1 MGAFSDLRLSFRRAV
16 LLAALVGASTFAAG
30 AGAQAIT
37 VTHVPFSFGVVNIC
51 TGEFVALQ
59 GFVHTEAHQTNSGLM
74 HVELNFE
81 DMKGTSLTARYVANA
96 QSSATTSVPPG
107 TFENT
112 EMMSHLIRQKDD
124 GTFVLGDDFKVKTR
138 VQFVT
143 DANGV
148 VRVTDIEA
156 TTDPCQ

>member
-16 LLAALVGASTFAAG
+16 LLAALVGALTFAAG
-30 AGAQAIT
+30 AGAQATT
-37 VTHVPFSFGVVNIC
+37 VTHLPISFAVTNIC
-51 TGEFVALQ
+51 TGELVALQ
-59 GFVHTEAHQTNSGLM
+59 GFFHAEVHQTNSGLM
-74 HVELNFE
+74 HVELNLQ
-81 DMKGTSLTARYVANA
+81 DMKGTSLTAKYVANS

-112 EMMSHLIRQKDD
+112 EMISHMIRQKDD

-143 DANGV
+143 DHNGV
-148 VRVTDIEA
+148 VRVNNIEA